1 MGWDGMQI
9 VALAPS
15 VEVDVEV
22 KDKASFFLLERRSR
36 HCSAVLYIFSSL
48 GRYRSNALH
57 FTVSKPF
64 SFGLML
70 GGFYF
75 CTLKYIHHMV

>member
-36 HCSAVLYIFSSL
+36 QWEASTFVH
-48 GRYRSNALH
+48 
-57 FTVSKPF
+57 
-64 SFGLML
+64 
-70 GGFYF
+70 
-75 CTLKYIHHMV
+75 